1 MNNKSKLIYIVLT
14 LFILIIGSFIGY
26 KYLSKSYENNEEG
39 KQFVESGFTE
49 KVKEEKVEKA
59 PNFIAFDKDG
69 KEVKLSD
76 FKGKKAIVVNFW
88 ASWCPPCKAE
98 MPYFN
103 NASKKY
109 KNSDVEILM
118 VNLTDGM
125 RETKDK
131 ALEYV
136 KKEGYNMNILFDEQ
150 LNGASVYNVQALPR
164 TLFIDKNGNI
174 QNDHTGLITQ
184 EILNDNIETIIS

>member
-1 MNNKSKLIYIVLT
+1 MNNKSRLIYIVLT

-59 PNFIAFDKDG
+59 PSFIAFDKDG